1 MEQMDFRKVRVE
13 TATGVAKLKMPK
25 TMAVE
30 SMVPQTAVIK
40 VVFMQVASLMLCQLG
55 SKQASVT
62 RFDLTFRIK
71 TGLLS
76 ASEVSRRV
84 LCRLP

>member
-1 MEQMDFRKVRVE
+1 
-13 TATGVAKLKMPK
+13 
-25 TMAVE
+25 
-30 SMVPQTAVIK
+30 
-40 VVFMQVASLMLCQLG
+40 MQVASLMLCQLG
-55 SKQASVT
+55 SDQASVT